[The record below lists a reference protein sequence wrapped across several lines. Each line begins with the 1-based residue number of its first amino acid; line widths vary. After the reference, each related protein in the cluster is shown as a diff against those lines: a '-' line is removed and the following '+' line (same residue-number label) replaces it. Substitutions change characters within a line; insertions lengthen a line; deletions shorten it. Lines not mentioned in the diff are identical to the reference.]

1 MVRMSRTVDYL
12 PDEFTKQATEDKIM
26 RHGTKRKV
34 TFLLR
39 NLM

>member
-1 MVRMSRTVDYL
+1 MSRAVDYL
-12 PDEFTKQATEDKIM
+12 PDEFTKQATEDKLLH
-26 RHGTKRKV
+26 HGKKKV